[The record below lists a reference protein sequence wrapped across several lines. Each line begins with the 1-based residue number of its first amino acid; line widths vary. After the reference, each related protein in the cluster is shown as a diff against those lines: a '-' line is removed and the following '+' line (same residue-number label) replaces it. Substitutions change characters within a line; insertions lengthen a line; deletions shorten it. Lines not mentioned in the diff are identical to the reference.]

1 MFKQESV
8 VKRFKDTQTLL
19 GALHIHL
26 KAIRLPLAAM
36 TAQSDYGMLKQVHL
50 VMY

>member
-1 MFKQESV
+1 MFKQESAI
-8 VKRFKDTQTLL
+8 KRFKGTQALS

-36 TAQSDYGMLKQVHL
+36 TAQYDYGMLKQVHL